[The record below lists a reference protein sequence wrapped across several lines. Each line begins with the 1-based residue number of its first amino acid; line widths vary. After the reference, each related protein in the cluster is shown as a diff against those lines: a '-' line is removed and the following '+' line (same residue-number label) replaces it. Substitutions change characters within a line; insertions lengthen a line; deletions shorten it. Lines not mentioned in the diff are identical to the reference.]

1 MRPLEGG
8 GSVKRFLS
16 AAAALF
22 LASAAF
28 GQLSKYKDWAKTPE
42 AYYLTPAERQ
52 AWSKVASD
60 VDAEKFIA
68 DYWAKRGGEPF
79 KQDVAR
85 RIAAADQQF
94 KLRGQKGSESARG
107 RVFLTLGNPTRVQES
122 RAGGA

>member
-1 MRPLEGG
+1 RPLEGG

-52 AWSKVASD
+52 AGSKVASD
-60 VDAEKFIA
+60 ANAEKLIA
-68 DYWAKRGGEPF
+68 DYWATLGGEAVQ
-79 KQDVAR
+79 QDVAR
-85 RIAAADQQF
+85 RRISSSSSGDR
-94 KLRGQKGSESARG
+94 RGPNR
-107 RVFLTLGNPTRVQES
+107 
-122 RAGGA
+122 RAGACS